1 MSDSDP
7 GPRPDPQIEPGEP
20 DPGGVDAVPDS
31 DGVDGES
38 AEPNPLLRDLNPDD
52 NPSTGDIPVEMKEGE
67 DTDTEGTRSEDAGEE
82 APPEEES
89 PA

>member
-20 DPGGVDAVPDS
+20 DPGGPDAVPTS

-38 AEPNPLLRDLNPDD
+38 AEPDPLRRDLDPDL
-52 NPSTGDIPVEMKEGE
+52 NPSTGDIPMETKEGE
-67 DTDTEGTRSEDAGEE
+67 DTDTEATKSEDAGEDV
-82 APPEEES
+82 PPEEES

>member
-20 DPGGVDAVPDS
+20 DPGGVDAVTDS

-38 AEPNPLLRDLNPDD
+38 AEPNPLLRDLDPDD
-52 NPSTGDIPVEMKEGE
+52 NPSTGDIPMETKQGE